1 MEIEA
6 ENWERY
12 AKMQGRLR
20 DTAAGKME
28 NYLNR
33 EKTAD
38 VAGNFGSAADA
49 PQWVAYRME
58 KRNGSWTKV
67 PMNPVTG
74 RNAMT
79 NKPETWGTL
88 AQAQEAM
95 TKFGADGIG
104 FVLADGYF
112 GIDLDGVID
121 PLTGNISEYA
131 LDIVNRMGSYAELSP
146 SGTGIHIIARG
157 DPRFDINKNGN
168 IEMYYPTLREDGSIA
183 RGRYFTVTGEA
194 FGQARPIAER
204 TEAAQSVWD
213 QYVRGRPELPQD
225 VIQIAP
231 GIIDEAYL
239 LSTQYGEASAALA
252 AAMYD
257 EIAAAQG
264 MNLPP
269 AEPAETADYDATAQA
284 IQGTLNNLQNSL
296 PATVGRL
303 VKQAGEDT
311 MLKNAVRDGAEWAW
325 IPWGTETCAFCIT
338 LASQGWQP
346 ASPSALKGGHASH
359 IHANC
364 FCEYAVRFDKKS
376 GVKSYHPEEYLEQYR
391 DAEGR
396 SSKDKI
402 NAMRRELYDEN
413 RQEINAQKRAAYARR
428 REAARKAGE

>member
-28 NYLNR
+28 DFTR
-33 EKTAD
+33 
-38 VAGNFGSAADA
+38 
-49 PQWVAYRME
+49 R
-58 KRNGSWTKV
+58 
-67 PMNPVTG
+67 TG
-74 RNAMT
+74 RNLLLPGSVTAEDLNALT
-79 NKPETWGTL
+79 E
-88 AQAQEAM
+88 QA
-95 TKFGADGIG
+95 
-104 FVLADGYF
+104 YF
-112 GIDLDGVID
+112 L
-121 PLTGNISEYA
+121 
-131 LDIVNRMGSYAELSP
+131 
-146 SGTGIHIIARG
+146 
-157 DPRFDINKNGN
+157 
-168 IEMYYPTLREDGSIA
+168 
-183 RGRYFTVTGEA
+183 VTE
-194 FGQARPIAER
+194 
-204 TEAAQSVWD
+204 
-213 QYVRGRPELPQD
+213 
-225 VIQIAP
+225 
-231 GIIDEAYL
+231 
-239 LSTQYGEASAALA
+239 YGEASAALA
-252 AAMYD
+252 CQIYD
-257 EIAAAQG
+257 EIAAAQEAG
-264 MNLPP
+264 TPGAL
-269 AEPAETADYDATAQA
+269 PAETAGPEEIRSALRDVLENALD
-284 IQGTLNNLQNSL
+284 
-296 PATVGRL
+296 PAPALVGKL

-364 FCEYAVRFDKKS
+364 YCEYAVRFDKKS

-413 RQEINAQKRAAYARR
+413 RAEINAQKRAAYARR